1 MLNHICHVYEL
12 LCATCYQWQLVCF
25 LFHFELV
32 AGNLDLDDQR
42 RNGNKEKRVEGG
54 KKERKTQRKLRKQR
68 ANFSFPR
75 KRCHPNS
82 LDGHSVSLSIKCL
95 RPKNEP
101 PKQIGNADQL
111 FVEYQTNDL
120 SHAKLKWKS
129 VWFLRWFIMTRRL
142 KIRCEVILIWNVAI
156 SSNVVM
162 IVMKYYLQFHCWH
175 FCRSVAGSKSR
186 NLIR

>member
-1 MLNHICHVYEL
+1 MFMNCCAPLVISDSSFVFYFILNWSLEIWIWMIKEEMV
-12 LCATCYQWQLVCF
+12 TK
-25 LFHFELV
+25 
-32 AGNLDLDDQR
+32 R
-42 RNGNKEKRVEGG
+42 RGLRGEK
-54 KKERKTQRKLRKQR
+54 KKERRKENW